1 MDLKDIAQILSLYDT
16 AKAKL
21 RQCISDEENQFLKG
35 EVGIPLENILII
47 ESEIKIVFSQRI
59 TEHFL
64 IEISL
69 LLFDGN
75 KKIGKYLYIEN
86 EKGEAVD
93 DALVFH

>member
-1 MDLKDIAQILSLYDT
+1 MGLKDIVQTLSLYDT
-16 AKAKL
+16 AKAKF